1 MRGLQLPEAA
11 RNAVRAALAED
22 LGESGDLT
30 TDAVIAPDCRAQG
43 HFVARQAL
51 VVCGLSVAREVYRQ
65 LDDDLQFTVSTPDGE
80 SVEPG
85 VRLASVRGRARPILR
100 GERTAVNFVMRM
112 CGIATATRD
121 AVREIGGTAA
131 TILDTRKTAPGLR
144 ALDKMAVAT
153 GGAENH
159 RMGLYDAVMIK
170 DTHLAMGGTIADGVR
185 RALDAGVARHRI
197 TVEVRNS
204 AELQQA
210 IAAGAGRALL
220 DNMDLDSLREAVGT
234 GRGRIVLE
242 ASGGLRPGRL
252 REVAETG
259 VDHLSVGWL
268 THSAPAADV
277 AMEMELED

>member
-1 MRGLQLPEAA
+1 MQLPEAA

-30 TDAVIAPDCRAQG
+30 TDAVIDPDCRAQG

-65 LDDDLQFTVSTPDGE
+65 LDDDLQFTVSSPDGE
-80 SVEPG
+80 AVEPG

-159 RMGLYDAVMIK
+159 RMGLYDGILIKENHLRDAINIK
-170 DTHLAMGGTIADGVR
+170 DLVQLAKE
-185 RALDAGVARHRI
+185 RAGEEGKQEGL
-197 TVEVRNS
+197 
-204 AELQQA
+204 
-210 IAAGAGRALL
+210 
-220 DNMDLDSLREAVGT
+220 T
-234 GRGRIVLE
+234 G
-242 ASGGLRPGRL
+242 
-252 REVAETG
+252 
-259 VDHLSVGWL
+259 
-268 THSAPAADV
+268 
-277 AMEMELED
+277 